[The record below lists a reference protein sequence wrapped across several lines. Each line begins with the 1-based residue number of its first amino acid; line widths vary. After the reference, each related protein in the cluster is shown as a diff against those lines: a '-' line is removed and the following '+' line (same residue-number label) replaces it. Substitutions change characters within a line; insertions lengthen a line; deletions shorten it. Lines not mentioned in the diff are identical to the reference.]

1 VRGLRRPFETRTIRL
16 IGEQQRATAMAILSG
31 APLDTSKPLEIIV
44 REQVKARKP
53 DQNALMWV
61 GPLKDISEQAVIDGK
76 RFSPEVWH
84 EYFKKEFL
92 PEFFDQNHC
101 KEGYVKWAQT
111 PDEERVL
118 IGSTTQLT
126 VAGFAYYME
135 HVYAFGGNLGVRF
148 RANPNETRFAA

>member
-1 VRGLRRPFETRTIRL
+1 MKPRQAFTSRRVLLT
-16 IGEQQRATAMAILSG
+16 GEQQRTNAVAILVG
-31 APLDTSKPLEIIV
+31 APLDARKPLEFII
-44 REQVKARKP
+44 REEVKARKP

-92 PEFFDQNHC
+92 PEFFDPKHC

-135 HVYAFGGNLGVRF
+135 QVYAFGANLGVRF
-148 RANPNETRFAA
+148 RANPNEARFAA